1 MAVISKNGSG
11 CPRFQQVTVTSLTKT
26 IGTSFKITYYLL
38 LNVIKLIPTIDLYS
52 NLTTPMY
59 FPIFSMEQ
67 IIK

>member
-1 MAVISKNGSG
+1 MAVISKTGSG

-52 NLTTPMY
+52 KLMTPMY